1 MIISPILDILSIGRE
16 RIKMQLVERRVI
28 KEKHLAFE
36 QIDEMCFASKNLYN
50 SANFNMRQAFF
61 YGGKSQVPKY
71 ESLYH
76 IMKDSEQYKALP
88 AKISQQVLK
97 LVAQNWTAYFAAVVE
112 FDKNASSFTGKPK
125 PPKYLQKDG
134 RFCLIFTE
142 QATSK
147 KEFKFGLVKLSG
159 INYCFETN
167 IILGKVNQYCQSRL
181 VPKLDHYVLE
191 IVYEVRDTQ
200 IRDGNSIAAI
210 DFGVNNLMAVTSN
223 VPGFQPVLING
234 RPLKSANQ
242 FYNSKRALIQSL
254 SKMRTSKRLRH
265 FATTRNHI
273 VKDYLHRASTYVI
286 NLLAELGVNKLV
298 LGKNF
303 GWKNGVNIGKRNNQ
317 NFVQIPHAQ
326 LIDMLTYKG
335 AMVGIEVIIQ
345 EESYTS
351 RASFLDHDSIP
362 TYNAKP
368 DDWKPSGRRI
378 SRGLYITKDGIAL
391 NADINGSYNILVKA
405 FPEAFGIRD
414 SEVLVTPRK
423 VNLEGH
429 APKTVIPF

>member
-1 MIISPILDILSIGRE
+1 ML
-16 RIKMQLVERRVI
+16 LVEKRVI
-28 KEKHLAFE
+28 KDNHLAFK

-61 YGGKSQVPKY
+61 YGGQSQVPKY

-97 LVAQNWTAYFAAVVE
+97 LVAQNWTSYFAALVE
-112 FDKNASSFTGKPK
+112 FKGNAYSFNCLPK
-125 PPKYLQKDG
+125 PPKYLDKDG

-147 KEFKFGLVKLSG
+147 KEMRQGLIKLSG

-167 IILGKVNQYCQSRL
+167 IILGKINEYCQSRII
-181 VPKLDHYVLE
+181 PKLDHYVLE
-191 IVYEVRDTQ
+191 IVYEVADPQ
-200 IRDGNSIAAI
+200 IRDGDSIAAI
-210 DFGVNNLMAVTSN
+210 DFGVNNLMAITSN

-254 SKMRTSKRLRH
+254 SKLRTSKRLRK
-265 FATTRNHI
+265 FTTTRNHI

-286 NLLAELGVNKLV
+286 NLLAELGANKLV

-335 AMVGIEVIIQ
+335 ALKGIDVIIQ

-351 RASFLDHDSIP
+351 KASFLDNDSIP
-362 TYNAKP
+362 TYKSKP
-368 DDWKPSGRRI
+368 AEWKPSGKRVK
-378 SRGLYITKDGIAL
+378 RGLYVTKNGIAL
-391 NADINGSYNILVKA
+391 NADVNGSYNILVKA
-405 FPEAFGIRD
+405 FPKAFGIGDR
-414 SEVLVTPRK
+414 EVLVTPRK
-423 VNLEGH
+423 INLEGH
-429 APKTVIPF
+429 APKMVIPF

>member
-1 MIISPILDILSIGRE
+1 
-16 RIKMQLVERRVI
+16 MQLVERRVI
-28 KEKHLAFE
+28 KVNHLAFQ
-36 QIDEMCFASKNLYN
+36 QIDDMSFASKNLYN

-61 YGGKSQVPKY
+61 YGGQSQVPKY

-97 LVAQNWTAYFAAVVE
+97 LVALSWTGYFAALVE
-112 FDKNASSFTGKPK
+112 FNQDASKFIGKPK
-125 PPKYLQKDG
+125 PPKYLDKDG
-134 RFCLIFTE
+134 RFCLIFTD

-147 KEFKFGLVKLSG
+147 KEFNVGRIKLSG

-167 IILGKVNQYCQSRL
+167 IILGQVNQYCQSRII
-181 VPKLDHYVLE
+181 PKLDHYVLE
-191 IVYEVRDTQ
+191 IVYEVADTP
-200 IRDGNSIAAI
+200 IKDGTLIAAI
-210 DFGVNNLMAVTSN
+210 DFGVNNLMAITSN

-254 SKMRTSKRLRH
+254 SKRGTSKRLRK
-265 FATTRNHI
+265 FTTKRNHI

-286 NLLAELGVNKLV
+286 NLLAKLGVNKLV
-298 LGKNF
+298 LGKNK
-303 GWKNGVNIGKRNNQ
+303 GWKNRVNIGSRNNQ

-326 LIDMLTYKG
+326 LIAMLTYKG

-351 RASFLDHDSIP
+351 KASFLDNDLIP
-362 TYNAKP
+362 TYKAKP
-368 DDWKPSGRRI
+368 LDWKPSGRRI
-378 SRGLYITKDGIAL
+378 SRGLYITKNGIAL

-405 FPEAFGIRD
+405 FPKAFEIRER
-414 SEVLVTPRK
+414 EVLVTPRK

-429 APKTVIPF
+429 APKMVIPF